1 MPCDDCLSRRE
12 FLARGTLVVA
22 AVAAGCGDGHFG
34 PTEIVLSG
42 RTVSFKVS
50 TVPALATTGQ
60 WVLVPTDTDY
70 RAVKRTGP
78 TTFAGI
84 SVICT
89 HEGCP
94 TDLRG
99 GGFVCP
105 CHGAEYDTD
114 GQVTRQPDSG
124 RAKGP
129 LPGVTVHYDAA
140 TDTLTVG

>member
-12 FLARGTLVVA
+12 FLTRGTLVVV
-22 AVAAGCGDGHFG
+22 AVAAGCGDGQFG
-34 PTEIVLSG
+34 PTAIALTG
-42 RTVSFKVS
+42 RTVSFMVS

-60 WVLVPTDTDY
+60 WVLVPSDTDF

-78 TTFAGI
+78 TTFVGI
-84 SVICT
+84 STICT

-94 TDLRG
+94 TGIRSNA
-99 GGFVCP
+99 FACP

-114 GQVTRQPDSG
+114 GKVTRQPDSG
-124 RAKGP
+124 SATP
-129 LPGVTVHYDAA
+129 LHAVTVQYDVP